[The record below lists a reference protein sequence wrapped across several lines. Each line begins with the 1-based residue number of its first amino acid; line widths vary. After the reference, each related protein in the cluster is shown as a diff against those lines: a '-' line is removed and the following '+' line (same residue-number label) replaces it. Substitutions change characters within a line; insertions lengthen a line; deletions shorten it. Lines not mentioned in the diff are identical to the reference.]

1 MYSYNTLKCQCPHN
15 GRTHDHTLLILRLYF
30 RNCSEKKTSLPKL
43 QINWFSRQQSIDTR
57 FSGLQISREDVGGYT
72 HRGKSKLPLV
82 QPPVVER
89 NNSGDRQV
97 PDSNQHVSDFYDYIT
112 VFCKEYFILKENTD
126 WNFFYFII
134 IIFFFAS
141 SLLGRGAFGEVFRG
155 ILLGR
160 ERNGNNTDIAVKV
173 VKQ

>member
-30 RNCSEKKTSLPKL
+30 RNCSEKETPLPKL
-43 QINWFSRQQSIDTR
+43 QINRFSRQQSIDTR

-82 QPPVVER
+82 QPSVVER
-89 NNSGDRQV
+89 NDSGDRQV
-97 PDSNQHVSDFYDYIT
+97 PDSNQHVSDFYDYVT
-112 VFCKEYFILKENTD
+112 VFFKNNISYRKKILTG
-126 WNFFYFII
+126 
-134 IIFFFAS
+134 IFFLAS

>member
-82 QPPVVER
+82 QPSVVER
-89 NNSGDRQV
+89 NDSGDRQV
-97 PDSNQHVSDFYDYIT
+97 PDSNQHVSDFYDYVT
-112 VFCKEYFILKENTD
+112 VFLK
-126 WNFFYFII
+126 
-134 IIFFFAS
+134 IIFHIARKYWLEFFFFLAS

>member
-1 MYSYNTLKCQCPHN
+1 MYSYNTLKCQCPQN
-15 GRTHDHTLLILRLYF
+15 GRTHKLLIQRLYF
-30 RNCSEKKTSLPKL
+30 RNCSEKKTPLSKL
-43 QINWFSRQQSIDTR
+43 QINWFSRQQSINTR
-57 FSGLQISREDVGGYT
+57 FSGLQISRKDVGGYT

-97 PDSNQHVSDFYDYIT
+97 PDSNQHVSDFYNY
-112 VFCKEYFILKENTD
+112 NT
-126 WNFFYFII
+126 FLFLTII
-134 IIFFFAS
+134 NIERKYWQEFFFAS